1 MTWEFE
7 RVAGP
12 YEGPTGGVAWD
23 GESIL
28 FSVVL
33 PSHIE
38 SRILRHDPRSGSVS
52 EFRKYSGRT
61 IGLAS
66 SADGHLYGCQNA
78 SRRVVEF
85 HADGSTTLLAD
96 RFDGRFHNQPKDL
109 VVDGRGRIWFT
120 DPYGELPPV
129 GPQVQGPLDH
139 ASVLVLARYPNRLWC
154 IRRVT
159 YDTAAPSAVQISP
172 DQRTLYVAE
181 NSLEPSGTRELR
193 AYPIRDDGTLGQ
205 HSVLHTFGRDYRG
218 VQRGIEGMCLDGEA
232 TSWPA
237 PAGARAGPARWCTCS
252 RPRAR
257 SSKATPCRATG
268 RRAALSATPTSAR
281 STSRP
286 AKATSTACATPA
298 DGAWRRGMRTED

>member
-7 RVAGP
+7 LVAGP

-96 RFDGRFHNQPKDL
+96 RFDGRFHNQPKNL

-181 NSLEPSGTRELR
+181 NSLEPSGMRELR

-205 HSVLHTFGRDYRG
+205 HTVLHTFGRDYRG
-218 VQRGIEGMCLDGEA
+218 VQRGIEGMCLDSEGNIVACAGWRHSGPGPMVYVFTPLGQIIEGHPVPSDRPTSCAFGDADLGTLYVTTGE
-232 TSWPA
+232 
-237 PAGARAGPARWCTCS
+237 GDLYRVRD
-252 RPRAR
+252 
-257 SSKATPCRATG
+257 TG
-268 RRAALSATPTSAR
+268 RRGLAAR
-281 STSRP
+281 N
-286 AKATSTACATPA
+286 
-298 DGAWRRGMRTED
+298 ED